1 MSTSSSGTTSE
12 RRDKW
17 YFRARAILRWN
28 NGKAWNTYT
37 TEQLDAK
44 AAKLRG
50 EAKSRKAV
58 MP

>member
-1 MSTSSSGTTSE
+1 MSTNGTTTSE